1 MHTKNYRMKKVYK
14 IMMLALSMCCT
25 LMANAAVEIQTVG
38 GWFESGYVTWKSVA
52 SQTYKVYVRAEGGAY
67 TEIDNELVRNYG
79 SYGRADMVGLKAG
92 NYQFKIEASNGD
104 IAESVVFTA
113 VAHDRSGFAHDGM
126 SEGIG
131 AYKNDGTLKEGARVI
146 YVNANNA
153 KTVKCFVQGD
163 KDVEYTGLQ
172 AIIAAFE
179 KGKETRPL
187 DIRIVGTI
195 KAGDLDALNSSEEGL
210 QVKGKNGTT
219 KMNITIEGIGCD
231 AAIHSFGLL
240 LRNTNSVE
248 LRNFAILNCMDD
260 CVSLDTDNHH
270 DWIHNMDF
278 FYGAAGGDADQAKG
292 DGTVDIK
299 GKSSHITVSYNH
311 FFDSGK
317 CSLGGM
323 KGETTD
329 CWMTYH
335 HNWFDHSDSR
345 HPRIRTAFYHCY
357 NNYYDGVSKYGIGCT
372 SGGSSLSE
380 NNYYRNTKYP
390 YLISHQGSDSQGKGT
405 FSGENSGVIKCFNDK
420 VINAKQVLYYD
431 GSQTDGFWDVVKVSE
446 RGAAVT
452 VNSIDG
458 SSYNA
463 TADEKARQVVPAS
476 VIDPVEDVALICR
489 GEFAGRE
496 GLGAGR
502 MNGGDFKWTFKY
514 QGQDENYA
522 VIAELKSAIVD
533 YKSTLVGN
541 YVGETSIKNGGA
553 TTTVDG
559 GDGKGLVQ
567 AIDETT
573 PAPSWGASTDMTDDD
588 LEEEVYLGNADGSDY
603 YFVGESNVATTNG
616 LISAG
621 KIVLEAATTADK
633 SASSFSEEYSNIT
646 YKKDS
651 NNQPTS
657 EIQCQTEHNG
667 SLQLGKS
674 SKAMV
679 YDGGS
684 VTFYCEK
691 GVTTFKVYTY
701 RTGTCHYQVL
711 KSTDGITFTEV
722 DKVEGGATGILKKDF
737 SAKLRDTESTSP
749 VWVKIVNGSTGGL
762 NIQGVL
768 IKNLAG
774 EDTREESD
782 IEALVESISMS
793 IGDNYTITKG
803 TDYITTSTG
812 EMSYTSS
819 NALIVSVD
827 ANGKLTALKDGVAS
841 IRIAQA
847 KDDNYKAGAYS
858 LTVTV
863 TDPRAESVFA
873 LESDDEVAL
882 KIGGTTEAQIEVSGA
897 AGVVS
902 YTSNATSVATVSA
915 DGKITAVAAGSAI
928 ITITDAGT
936 ETVKGASVV
945 VNVSVTKDMTGK
957 TIVTFNRP
965 SGKGLESSNNSL
977 VSYNSSTNGATAD
990 FSYDGSSY
998 KYGAKLE
1005 SSTEIY
1011 ITPSSDCKVT
1021 LVFNVKNKNII
1032 LDGKTVATDKETGEY
1047 TFDAVGGQKYT
1058 LKKGDS
1064 MNLYLVI
1071 FEPKPQTP
1079 TAVERVVT
1087 DSMLKNGKFIE
1098 NGRIVIYKNGVRYNM
1113 AGQKLR

>member
-1 MHTKNYRMKKVYK
+1 MNVFKTLFLSS
-14 IMMLALSMCCT
+14 IALFS
-25 LMANAAVEIQTVG
+25 AIAASAEVAITEVG
-38 GWFESGYVTWKSVA
+38 GWFESGYVIWA
-52 SQTYKVYVRAEGGAY
+52 AAPGQTYSVSVRPEGGEYA
-67 TEIDNELVRNYG
+67 EIDDELVRNYG

-92 NYQFKIEASNGD
+92 NYQFKVKASNGD
-104 IAESVVFTA
+104 VAESSVFTA

-131 AYKNDGTLKEGARVI
+131 AYKNDGTLKDNARVI

-153 KTVKCFVQGD
+153 KTVKCFVMGD

-187 DIRIVGTI
+187 DIRIIGTL
-195 KAGDLDALNSSEEGL
+195 KAADLDALNSSEEGL

-559 GDGKGLVQ
+559 GDGKGVVQ

-573 PAPSWGASTDMTDDD
+573 PAPSWGSSVDIVDDD
-588 LEEEVYLGNADGSDY
+588 MEEEVYLGNADGSDY

-621 KIVLEAATTADK
+621 KIVLEASTAVD
-633 SASSFSEEYSNIT
+633 SQTGQPNSSSFNATYENVT

-657 EIQCQTEHNG
+657 EIQCQTEHVG

-674 SKAMV
+674 SAAKT
-679 YDGGS
+679 YNGGS
-684 VTFYCEK
+684 AIFYCEK
-691 GVTTFKVYTY
+691 GVTTFKIYTY
-701 RTGTCHYQVL
+701 RTGTSHYQVL
-711 KSTDGITFTEV
+711 KSTDGENFTEV

-749 VWVKIVNGSTGGL
+749 VWIKIVNGSTGGL

-774 EDTREESD
+774 EDTRAESD
-782 IEALVESISMS
+782 LEASVEEKTLN
-793 IGDNYTITKG
+793 IGESYTIVEG
-803 TDYITTSTG
+803 TDYTTSSTG
-812 EMSYTSS
+812 VITYTSS
-819 NALIVSVD
+819 NSSIASVD
-827 ANGKLTALKDGVAS
+827 ASGKIVALKEGVVS
-841 IRIAQA
+841 IRVAQV

-863 TDPRAESVFA
+863 VDSRAASVFA

-882 KIGGTTEAQIEVSGA
+882 KIGGTAEAQIEVSGA

-902 YTSNATSVATVSA
+902 YTSNATSVATVDA
-915 DGKITAVAAGSAI
+915 DGKITAVATGSAI
-928 ITITDAGT
+928 ITVTDSGTDA
-936 ETVKGASVV
+936 VKGASVT
-945 VNVSVTKDMTGK
+945 VNVNVTKDMTGT

-965 SGKGLESSNNSL
+965 GGSGIESSNNAL
-977 VSYNSSTNGATAD
+977 VSYNSSTNGATSS
-990 FSYDGSSY
+990 FTYDGSTY

-1021 LVFNVKNKNII
+1021 MVFNVKNKNIV
-1032 LDGKTVATDKETGEY
+1032 LNGKTVATDKETGEY

-1071 FEPKPQTP
+1071 FEPKPSTP
-1079 TAVERVVT
+1079 TPVVRPSADT
-1087 DSMLKNGKFIE
+1087 SLRNGKCIE
-1098 NGRIVIYKNGVRYNM
+1098 NGKIVIYRNGVKYNL
-1113 AGQKLR
+1113 AGQRLK